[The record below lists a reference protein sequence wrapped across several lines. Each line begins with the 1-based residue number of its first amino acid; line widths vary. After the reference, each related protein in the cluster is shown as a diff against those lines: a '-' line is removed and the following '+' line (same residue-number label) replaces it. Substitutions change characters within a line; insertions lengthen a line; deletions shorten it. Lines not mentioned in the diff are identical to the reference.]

1 MRSAEFQDGERAGTL
16 TAVLQWRDASGKVL
30 VAENRKMI
38 FHSDPKLRIVDF
50 EIALSAAEDLTFG
63 DTREGAFAIPLADT
77 LNRT

>member
-1 MRSAEFQDGERAGTL
+1 VRSAEFQDGERAGTL

-50 EIALSAAEDLTFG
+50 EIALSA
-63 DTREGAFAIPLADT
+63 
-77 LNRT
+77 